1 MKLIS
6 LNKNNFSLII
16 ITIVGIGFFVA
27 GLFEVLDYFIIKA
40 LLFTF
45 YGGLLVFAFWQ
56 ALKNDTKKN
65 RLEDK
70 LQDDSD

>member
-6 LNKNNFSLII
+6 PDKNSFSLII
-16 ITIVGIGFFVA
+16 VTIVGIGFFVA

-40 LLFTF
+40 LLFTLF
-45 YGGLLVFAFWQ
+45 GGLFLVAFWN